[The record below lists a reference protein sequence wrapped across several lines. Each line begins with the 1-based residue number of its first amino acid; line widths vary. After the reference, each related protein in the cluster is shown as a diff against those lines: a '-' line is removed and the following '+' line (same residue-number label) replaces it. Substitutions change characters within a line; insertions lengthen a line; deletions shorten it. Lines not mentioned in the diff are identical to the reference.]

1 MAQAAAAAV
10 LLLGDLG
17 LGLELGQ
24 GPWPLVLVSGL
35 TASVMAVLRPVDLE
49 TRVSITIAVSLVVTC
64 LVFVSGGHSAP
75 GFAEVASMALLLIL
89 AVRFCRT
96 RQAMA
101 LAGLL
106 GLSMVMLGF
115 RTGYVIPGAGVGM
128 AFGLVAGAAIGVG
141 AYLRSVDDR
150 RSRAMSR
157 ARQAERL
164 ELARDLHD
172 FVAHH
177 ITGIVVQTQ
186 AARYVAKTSPEQT
199 AKMLGEIEGSAAQAL
214 ASMRRLVSV
223 LRADPEAGV
232 GTRPSGSGLTQ
243 VHELMGGFAGGEPP
257 ARLEI
262 DPVLAQRVLP
272 PEIATT
278 VHRVVQE
285 SLTNARK
292 YAADATLVR
301 VSIKERGGGIEVAV
315 RDDGRGTRRRIM
327 PGGASGGY
335 GIVGLTER
343 VTTVG
348 GHLHA
353 GPRPEGGWEV
363 VAWFGP

>member
-1 MAQAAAAAV
+1 MAQAAASAV

-17 LGLELGQ
+17 LGLEFGQ
-24 GPWPLVLVSGL
+24 GPWPLVLVSGVI
-35 TASVMAVLRPVDLE
+35 ASVMALLRPVDLE

-64 LVFVSGGHSAP
+64 LVFVAGGHSAP
-75 GFAEVASMALLLIL
+75 GFAETASMALLLIL
-89 AVRFCRT
+89 AVRFCRP

-115 RTGYVIPGAGVGM
+115 RAGYVIPGAGVGM

-157 ARQAERL
+157 ARQSERL

-186 AARYVAKTSPEQT
+186 AARYVAQTSPEQT
-199 AKMLGEIEGSAAQAL
+199 TKMLGEIEGSAAQAL

-223 LRADPEAGV
+223 LRADPEAGA

-262 DPVLAQRVLP
+262 DPGLAQRVLP

-343 VTTVG
+343 VKTVG